1 MCFRT
6 SRIRLVA
13 ACVPTAPSRACL
25 ARFYNTNTRDTRRIY
40 ERYTKDNAVFA
51 DSADSGAQYHCV
63 RSTHHHLPLMWKRFP
78 LFLRFSRTIEAPQNL
93 FCGER
98 RNDGDLNSCNEF
110 QCRKSISTRQRS
122 FISNS
127 RYNKRIVATI
137 VLRSNVMIKFQ

>member
-13 ACVPTAPSRACL
+13 ACVPTAPPRACL

-98 RNDGDLNSCNEF
+98 RNGGDLNSRCEF
-110 QCRKSISTRQRS
+110 QCRKPISTQQVRRTS
-122 FISNS
+122 FVRFSSIFLAACGIGN
-127 RYNKRIVATI
+127 IA
-137 VLRSNVMIKFQ
+137 LPAP